1 MNEIKRGLAPVREAT
16 TLQAF
21 LLASGYDV
29 NPDGTF
35 GPGTEAALVKF
46 QREHGL
52 IADGVAGEKTWTT
65 LFSLHPDLLAKMSAL
80 WLSQQDI
87 DDFAARL
94 DLEVPLVRT
103 VYGVESGGSG
113 FVGTKAKI
121 LFEGHVFWSELEAAG
136 IDPRSRVA
144 GNEDILFPKWN
155 PKSYVGGLAE
165 YARLERA
172 IAIAEAPALRSAS
185 WGLFQILGLH
195 AESLGFTNVRAFVD
209 AMQSREAAHL
219 AENFDLAEAGGQR
232 QRLPPAHGLGDVR
245 KEILDGLGP
254 HGGEHRAHVGVTVR
268 DVAGDA
274 APHVRPRR

>member
-1 MNEIKRGLAPVREAT
+1 MQDIKRGLAPVREAT

-21 LLASGYDV
+21 LQASGYDV

-65 LFSLHPDLLAKMSAL
+65 LFSLHPQLLSQMSAQ

-87 DDFAARL
+87 DDFAAQT

-103 VYGVESGGSG
+103 VYGVESGGAG

-121 LFEGHVFWSELEAAG
+121 LFEGHLFWSELQAAG
-136 IDPRSRVA
+136 IDPKSRAA

-165 YARLERA
+165 YGRLERA
-172 IAIAEAPALRSAS
+172 MAIAEAPALRAAS
-185 WGLFQILGLH
+185 WGLFQILGQH
-195 AESLGFTNVRAFVD
+195 AESLGFADVKAFVA

-219 AENFDLAEAGGQR
+219 AAFGGFIKLKRFKGRPLIEHLRNHDWAAFAEGYNGSGFKTNSYDTRLAEAYE
-232 QRLPPAHGLGDVR
+232 
-245 KEILDGLGP
+245 KY
-254 HGGEHRAHVGVTVR
+254 
-268 DVAGDA
+268 A
-274 APHVRPRR
+274 AMAP